1 MNHKSKL
8 TSFTLAVLF
17 LLFGLKRFAIET
29 WGRDAYREALVY
41 FSGVALVVILAFGV
55 TSMVRDRRKKND

>member
-1 MNHKSKL
+1 MNPNTKL
-8 TSFTLAVLF
+8 TGFTLAVLF

-41 FSGVALVVILAFGV
+41 FSGVALFVILAFGV